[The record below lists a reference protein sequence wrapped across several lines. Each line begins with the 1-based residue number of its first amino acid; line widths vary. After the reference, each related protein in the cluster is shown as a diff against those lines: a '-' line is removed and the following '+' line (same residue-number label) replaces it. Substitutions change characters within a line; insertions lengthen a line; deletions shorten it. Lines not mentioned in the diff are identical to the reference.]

1 VSNYLVMEK
10 ISKTSF
16 TNIFILTTT
25 LFSTSFLPWLSIRL
39 PGLNHKDIKLKDL
52 SGGRFLV
59 TLVGVLFLVGL
70 VLCFVRPKSGVLL
83 VSFGA
88 GLIGWFAGLALL
100 IIGLVKGLIPNVSV
114 AGVELSDGVFGQGP
128 GVVLALGSSILL
140 SAELSKKSSKS
151 QETGRKEYDLFG
163 LISLVVVFGLSA
175 ANHSKWIVAESE
187 NLGSQIAVSGD
198 SLFGSV
204 VLAILT
210 WVVGA
215 FAAGYL
221 AGFST
226 IKPKVISILLII
238 LSILKLLQLIFVWAG
253 SSLLQWAVPDSVG
266 SVVNID
272 FKFGFFLT
280 AVLTLIS
287 LAFAVAYLV
296 APESL
301 TRMTFARSA
310 FVPSFGVALLT
321 VTTLIFYEP
330 SAQAVKSE
338 SSSSVEE
345 GTNDP
350 GSVGES
356 VGSDSTVR
364 PTGENNQVADDEMV
378 SATAFVAIVDG
389 TQICAFGSGAFL
401 GDGTYVI
408 TNEHVVSLSD
418 LPAGCTKLYVA
429 FGNDPSSEPDSWY
442 EADVLWADVADDL
455 AILRVLDLEPN
466 LATALAPNYEKLSL
480 GSEVRVFGF
489 PDVGG
494 PTLTLTK
501 GIISGFLNDDGMF
514 YKVSAAINAGNSGG
528 PVLDSNG
535 RLIGIATAVNRSEV
549 TCEDSTVCYSDGTN
563 VGLVRPI
570 QVAQAAI
577 DKYVP

>member
-1 VSNYLVMEK
+1 MEK

-301 TRMTFARSA
+301 TRLTFARSA

-321 VTTLIFYEP
+321 VMTLIFYEP

-408 TNEHVVSLSD
+408 TNEHVVSLSG

-570 QVAQAAI
+570 EVAQAAI

>member
-1 VSNYLVMEK
+1 MSNYLVMEK

-301 TRMTFARSA
+301 TRLTFARSA

-321 VTTLIFYEP
+321 VMTLIFYEP

-408 TNEHVVSLSD
+408 TNEHVVSLSG

-570 QVAQAAI
+570 EVAQAAI

>member
-1 VSNYLVMEK
+1 MTNYLVMEK

-52 SGGRFLV
+52 TGGRFLV

-100 IIGLVKGLIPNVSV
+100 VIGLVKGLIPNVSV

-321 VTTLIFYEP
+321 VMTLIFYEP

-378 SATAFVAIVDG
+378 SATAFVAVVDG

-442 EADVLWADVADDL
+442 EADVLWANVADDL

>member
-1 VSNYLVMEK
+1 MEK

-570 QVAQAAI
+570 QVARAAI